1 MEKIAIVTD
10 STADLPLSYY
20 EENNVQMVPLTV
32 RFEEKSFKDWIDINP
47 KEFYQRMRD
56 SDILPKTSQPSVAQ
70 FAQVYQELAGEA
82 EQIVSIHLS
91 SELSGTVQAAEM
103 ARDMANVPVTVID
116 TKSASLGTG
125 LIVDAA
131 VRAKRAGLS
140 AEEVIKKGREATDR
154 IKIVFLVGTLKYLH
168 LGGRIGKAQALLGS
182 MLSIKPILTLN
193 EGVVTPYKK
202 VKGLKKAYSEMKSFF
217 LQNVTGKG
225 ALYAVFAH
233 ADCLDEMQRLREMIK
248 SETRN
253 AAALIESEI
262 GSVIGTYVGPGA
274 FAIAFYED
282 PADQEKGG

>member
-32 RFEEKSFKDWIDINP
+32 RFEEESFKDWIDINP

-70 FAQVYQELAGEA
+70 FAQVYQKLAGEA

-103 ARDMANVPVTVID
+103 AGDMANVPVTVID
-116 TKSASLGTG
+116 TKSASLGMG

-154 IKIVFLVGTLKYLH
+154 IKIVFLVVTLKYLH
-168 LGGRIGKAQALLGS
+168 LGGRMGKAQALLGS
-182 MLSIKPILTLN
+182 MLNIKPILTLN
-193 EGVVTPYKK
+193 EGIVTPYKK
-202 VKGLKKAYSEMKSFF
+202 VKGLKKAYSEMKNFF

-225 ALYAVFAH
+225 ALYVVFAH
-233 ADCLDEMQRLREMIK
+233 ADCPDEVQRLREMIK

-253 AAALIESEI
+253 AATLIESEI
-262 GSVIGTYVGPGA
+262 GSVIGTYAGPGA

-282 PADQEKGG
+282 QADQEKGG